1 MDIELDLVRLR
12 VRSIPEAA
20 VFTLDALPTRDEWL
34 KFGFDAESAAA
45 SDAQLR
51 SILESMTDPEA
62 AWSLIV
68 DRVLAPEQPFAL
80 HRRLFEL
87 VYAERLET
95 DSSGRP
101 AMAWMPSEEV
111 IEAANATKF
120 ATKQGLSGFDELF
133 RWSIENRGAFWQ
145 AVAEELGIQFR
156 RNPEAVLPADSNPA
170 DTNWFEGALLNITD
184 SCFLAPKEKTAIVQV
199 NESGQRRGVTYG
211 ELESLVNRVA
221 NGLGEAGF
229 TAGDRIGVLMPM
241 TIDCIVAYLGAI
253 RAGCVPV
260 SIAESFAAPEIQ
272 LRMEL
277 AGAKGIF
284 LSDCIRRGRKELPC
298 YQKFLDSGYS
308 SKAIVI
314 PGREEVVVELADDA
328 ILWSDFLSASEE
340 CESVAGSPETETNIL
355 FSSGTTGVP
364 KAIPWTQLTPLKCA
378 MDARFHQNV
387 HCESV
392 AAWPTSLGWMMGPWV
407 VYGSLLNQATLAVFD
422 GAPTGKPFVEFV
434 QDVGVTM
441 LGVIPSM
448 VRSWRSNEVF
458 EGIDLSKIESFS
470 STGEC
475 SNAEDMLYLMSRA
488 GYKPMV
494 EYCGGTEIGGGY
506 IAGSVVQPCAPGC
519 FSTPA
524 LGMNLKLIVEGAEAE
539 QGEVFLVPP
548 SVGLSR
554 RLLNGDNFEKYYA
567 DTPKLDDASIL
578 RRHGDELTRLEG
590 GYHRARG
597 RTDDAMNLGGIKVS
611 AVELERC
618 FNGHAEIDECAA
630 VAVHDSQGGPAALV
644 VFVVPANPAVKPNVD
659 SMRRQLQRKLS
670 DEVNPLFRIRQ
681 VQLLESLPRTASN
694 KIMRRKLRDSIE

>member
-1 MDIELDLVRLR
+1 M
-12 VRSIPEAA
+12 RSTPEAA
-20 VFTLDALPTRDEWL
+20 VFALDALPTLDEWIEY
-34 KFGFDAESAAA
+34 GIDVDTAEGIAT
-45 SDAQLR
+45 QLR
-51 SILESMTDPEA
+51 SILESASDPES
-62 AWSLIV
+62 AWSQVV
-68 DRVLAPEQPFAL
+68 DRVLAPEQPFGL
-80 HRRLFEL
+80 HKRLFDL
-87 VYAERLET
+87 VYADRLDADT
-95 DSSGRP
+95 SGRP
-101 AMAWMPSEEV
+101 AMAWIPSEEV
-111 IEAANATKF
+111 IQAANATKF
-120 ATKQGLSGFDELF
+120 AAKQGLSGFDELF

-145 AVAEELGIQFR
+145 AVAEELGIQFHQE
-156 RNPEAVLPADSNPA
+156 PVAVLPEDSDAA

-184 SCFLAPKEKTAIVQV
+184 SCFLAPKEKPAIIQV
-199 NESGQRRGVTYG
+199 NESGQRREVTYG

-221 NGLGEAGF
+221 NGLAEAGF
-229 TAGDRIGVLMPM
+229 VAGDRIGVLMPM
-241 TIDCIVAYLGAI
+241 TIDCIAAYLGAI

-272 LRMEL
+272 LRLEL

-284 LSDCIRRGRKELPC
+284 LTDCIRRGRKELPC
-298 YQKFLDSGYS
+298 YQKFLDSGYAAN
-308 SKAIVI
+308 AIVI
-314 PGREEVVVELADDA
+314 PSREEVAVELSGDA
-328 ILWSDFLSASEE
+328 ILWSEFLSASEE
-340 CESVAGSPETETNIL
+340 FQSAAGTPETETNIL

-387 HCESV
+387 HSESV

-458 EGIDLSKIESFS
+458 EDVDLGKIESFS

-524 LGMNLKLIVEGAEAE
+524 LGMDLKLIAEDAEAE

-567 DTPKLDDASIL
+567 DTPKLDGVSAL
-578 RRHGDELTRLEG
+578 RRHGDELTRLVG
-590 GYHRARG
+590 GYYRARG

-630 VAVHDSQGGPAALV
+630 VAIHDSQGGPAALV
-644 VFVVPANPAVKPNVD
+644 VFVVPANATAKPNVD

>member
-1 MDIELDLVRLR
+1 MK
-12 VRSIPEAA
+12 STPKAP
-20 VFTLDALPTRDEWL
+20 VFALDALPNRDEWL
-34 KFGFDAESAAA
+34 DYGMDVDAAKAC
-45 SDAQLR
+45 DIQLR
-51 SILESMTDPEA
+51 SILESTTDLES
-62 AWSLIV
+62 AWSQVV
-68 DRVLAPEQPFAL
+68 DRILTPEQPFAL
-80 HRRLFEL
+80 HKRLFEL
-87 VYAERLET
+87 VYAERLVADT
-95 DSSGRP
+95 SGRP
-101 AMAWMPSEEV
+101 AMAWRPSKEAIEV
-111 IEAANATKF
+111 ANATNF
-120 ATKQGLSGFDELF
+120 AARQGLSGFDELF
-133 RWSIENRGAFWQ
+133 RWSTECRGAFWQ
-145 AVAEELGIQFR
+145 AVLDELGIRFQQE
-156 RNPEAVLPADSNPA
+156 PVAVLPEDSNAA
-170 DTNWFEGALLNITD
+170 DTNWFNGALLNITD
-184 SCFLAPKEKTAIVQV
+184 SCFLAPQEKAAIIEV
-199 NESGQRRGVTYG
+199 NESRQRREVTYG

-221 NGLGEAGF
+221 NGLREARF
-229 TAGDRIGVLMPM
+229 AAGDRIGVLMPM
-241 TIDCIVAYLGAI
+241 TIDCVAAYLGAI

-260 SIAESFAAPEIQ
+260 SIAESFAAPEIK

-277 AGAKGIF
+277 AGATGIF
-284 LSDCIRRGRKELPC
+284 LTDCIRRGHRELPC
-298 YQKFLDSGYS
+298 YQKFLDSGYAA
-308 SKAIVI
+308 KAIVI
-314 PGREEVVVELADDA
+314 PSCEEVAVEICRNT
-328 ILWSDFLSASEE
+328 ILWNDFLSASEE
-340 CESVAGSPETETNIL
+340 FGSVAGSPETETNIL

-387 HCESV
+387 HSESV
-392 AAWPTSLGWMMGPWV
+392 VTWPTSLGWMMGPWV
-407 VYGSLLNQATLAVFD
+407 IYSSLLNQATLAVFD

-434 QDVGVTM
+434 QEVGVTM
-441 LGVIPSM
+441 LGVIPSI
-448 VRSWRSNEVF
+448 VRSWRSKEVF

-475 SNAEDMLYLMSRA
+475 SNTEDMLYLMSRA

-524 LGMNLKLIVEGAEAE
+524 LGMNLKLIAHGAEAD

-567 DTPKLDDASIL
+567 DTPKLDGVFVL

-590 GYHRARG
+590 GYYRARG

-644 VFVVPANPAVKPNVD
+644 VFVVPANAAAKPNAD

-681 VQLLESLPRTASN
+681 VQMLESLPRTASN
-694 KIMRRKLRDSIE
+694 KIMRRKLRDSLE